1 LSASRPRIAA
11 ALIALCA
18 VWGYSWI
25 AMKIALRHAHPFD
38 FATHRLVLGALLLF
52 GLVVATGRR
61 LTLPDYRT
69 VAMLGLLQVGA
80 FVLLSHYALL
90 VAGPGKTAVLTYTMP
105 FWMLLFAAMILGER
119 LRRAQW
125 VAVAVA
131 FTGLLLI
138 VSPWRLTSLE
148 GSALAVASG
157 AAWALAA
164 VLSKKWPVKD
174 ADLLTIT
181 AWQLLFGA
189 IPFVLL
195 SLAHD
200 HGATAWTREYAMA
213 LAYSTLFATA
223 AGWALWTFVL
233 ANAPAGITGINAL
246 GVPVFAVAASWL
258 QLGERPTP
266 AEFAGMALI
275 GLALAFLAWAGL
287 ARSQA
292 ARRDGRL

>member
-1 LSASRPRIAA
+1 M
-11 ALIALCA
+11 IALCA
-18 VWGYSWI
+18 VWGYSWV

-38 FATHRLVLGALLLF
+38 FATHRLALGALLLF
-52 GLVVATGRR
+52 GLVAATGRR

-105 FWMLLFAAMILGER
+105 FWMILFAAAILGER
-119 LRRAQW
+119 LRRAQGI
-125 VAVAVA
+125 AVAVA
-131 FTGLLLI
+131 FAGLVLI

-148 GSALAVASG
+148 GSVLAVASG
-157 AAWALAA
+157 AVWALAA
-164 VLSKKWPVKD
+164 VLSKKWPVRD

-200 HGATAWTREYAMA
+200 HGGTAWTREYALA
-213 LAYSTLFATA
+213 LGYSTLFATA
-223 AGWALWTFVL
+223 GGWALWTFVL
-233 ANAPAGITGINAL
+233 ANAPAGMTGINAL

-266 AEFAGMALI
+266 PEFAGMALI
-275 GLALAFLAWAGL
+275 SLALAFLAWTGL
-287 ARSQA
+287 ARTPA
-292 ARRDGRL
+292 AGRDGRP